1 MSSLP
6 RYSRCLIGFQ
16 QTLLLTVRGGAV
28 SGVGGAMDPPKFP
41 KSFSFT
47 RSAGEYNML
56 ISSMNLLSNRF
67 KVASH
72 DCFQSFCFIFDGKDS
87 ITQHYFHALLCLQ
100 VFFRASKLGMRL
112 TTILAPRSC
121 RS

>member
-1 MSSLP
+1 MGEIQVTRDNDSLALP
-6 RYSRCLIGFQ
+6 VAYWELG
-16 QTLLLTVRGGAV
+16 GGAV

-67 KVASH
+67 KVASVGLNS
-72 DCFQSFCFIFDGKDS
+72 Q
-87 ITQHYFHALLCLQ
+87 
-100 VFFRASKLGMRL
+100 
-112 TTILAPRSC
+112 PRS
-121 RS
+121 RGKQVGDAVDYDISTEIL